1 MSAGIVWNDG
11 DRNWTSL
18 LAWLDV
24 ADVPAAIAAF
34 EAAAGVKGD
43 WSYDDD
49 HGWDWW
55 GLHGTFGG
63 EVFTLYTHKSGTLK
77 LGAKSD
83 ALDLAGLTTAL
94 GAIIGGFGSQ
104 RRVA

>member
-1 MSAGIVWNDG
+1 MSNGIVWGAG
-11 DRNWTSL
+11 DRNMTGL

-24 ADVPAAIAAF
+24 ADVDAAIKAL

-43 WSYDDD
+43 WMYDDD

-94 GAIIGGFGSQ
+94 GAIVGGFGSVG
-104 RRVA
+104 RAA